1 MLLGNWTR
9 RLFVG
14 RNAAF
19 PPSIN
24 DLCNKMVSN
33 GLAQDLC
40 VPSCAVVAN
49 SERKPSTFINSE
61 ALIDIV

>member
-1 MLLGNWTR
+1 
-9 RLFVG
+9 
-14 RNAAF
+14 
-19 PPSIN
+19 
-24 DLCNKMVSN
+24 
-33 GLAQDLC
+33 LC

>member
-40 VPSCAVVAN
+40 VPFVRRCGKFRAQAFDVHQ
-49 SERKPSTFINSE
+49 F
-61 ALIDIV
+61 